1 MPEVKVRQ
9 QEQPVVTAAQ
19 ARADDEYF
27 ELQPIE
33 KKLITYSL
41 VLGIGLLVVFILAFE
56 VFK

>member
-1 MPEVKVRQ
+1 MPEVKVKQ
-9 QEQPVVTAAQ
+9 QNQPVTAAQ

-41 VLGIGLLVVFILAFE
+41 TLGISLLIIFILAFE